1 MILFPKS
8 GFRIGRILG
17 IEISINASWILIFIL
32 VSITF
37 GSILRNPIEIFPELE
52 SYVHQHPIPSGP
64 WVWVAGI
71 VTAGVFFSCLL
82 LHEISHSFVGKR
94 NGVPIKRI
102 SLFLFGGVAEMGED
116 VKDPV
121 TELKMALAGPL
132 ATFILSGAFYGLY
145 RLAKS
150 FGAGGLLVVP
160 LIYLS
165 LVNLAIGF
173 FNLLPGFP
181 LDGGR
186 VLRALIWK
194 STGNLEVATRVGSI
208 CGQIVASILVAVGV
222 YSIFIDNLAGGFW
235 LVIIGFFLYR
245 LAQISYRQTTFRLAS
260 EGIIASDLLTMRLP
274 EIDAETPLTPLRD
287 YYFAWYKVP
296 AFPVYRG
303 GEPIGVIFRDDLRRV
318 VRSDWDVLN
327 AARLSR
333 PLDAIEVVDTRANLE
348 QLIRSALKGTR
359 VFGVMEGGKIVGVL
373 SSDDILK
380 FIDERIKSARRK

>member
-1 MILFPKS
+1 MLK
-8 GFRIGRILG
+8 
-17 IEISINASWILIFIL
+17 
-32 VSITF
+32 
-37 GSILRNPIEIFPELE
+37 NPLEIFPELE
-52 SYVHQHPIPSGP
+52 SYVHHHPIPGGP
-64 WVWVAGI
+64 WAWIAGFI
-71 VTAGVFFSCLL
+71 TAAVFFTCLL
-82 LHEISHSFVGKR
+82 LHEISHSIVGKR

-116 VKDPV
+116 VKDPA

-132 ATFILSGAFYGLY
+132 ATFILSAAFYGLY

-150 FGAGGLLVVP
+150 LGAGGILVVP

-165 LVNLAIGF
+165 LLNLAIGI
-173 FNLLPGFP
+173 FNLMPGFP

-186 VLRALIWK
+186 VLRALLWK
-194 STGNLEVATRVGSI
+194 STGNLEFATRVGSI
-208 CGQIVASILVAVGV
+208 FGHVVASILVGVGV
-222 YSIFIDNLAGGFW
+222 YSIFIDNLAGGLW

-245 LAQISYRQTTFRLAS
+245 LAQISYKQTVFRLAS
-260 EGIIASDLLTMRLP
+260 EGIIASDLLNTRLP

-296 AFPVYRG
+296 AFPVYRE
-303 GEPIGVIFRDDLRRV
+303 GEPIGVVFRDDLRRV
-318 VRSDWDVLN
+318 VSSEWDVLN

-333 PLDAIEVVDTRANLE
+333 PLEAIEIVDRNANLE

-359 VFGVMEGGKIVGVL
+359 VFGVTDEGRIIGVL